1 MVHTMGVCREDCLF
15 LLLGHCLFL
24 LLHGIAHF
32 LPIGYWNYLLWT
44 CLPLSQP
51 HPLEICRSGIGFLC
65 TPGHWSPHPSPH
77 SPPTPAPFPP
87 PAPPPPPLPPPPPPP
102 APPPSPRR
110 LRQVTGSPGVPSTCY
125 GWPAGRWRTAAA
137 ACGPS
142 GRPGSGP
149 GLPGLDL
156 PGAGL
161 PGASPEPSS
170 HLLRAPAW

>member
-1 MVHTMGVCREDCLF
+1 MGVWREHCLF

-51 HPLEICRSGIGFLC
+51 HPLEICRSSIGFLC
-65 TPGHWSPHPSPH
+65 PPGHWSPPPSPH
-77 SPPTPAPFPP
+77 SPLTPAPFPP
-87 PAPPPPPLPPPPPPP
+87 PS
-102 APPPSPRR
+102 PPSPRR
-110 LRQVTGSPGVPSTCY
+110 LRRVTGFPGAASTCY
-125 GWPAGRWRTAAA
+125 GWPARRWRTAAA

-170 HLLRAPAW
+170 PLLRAPAW